1 MFTSILAFKC
11 NTELQNSLFPTKPE
25 LYGTFGGKVGP
36 KMHFSTI
43 ILYYGTFGGRLA
55 KWGQNLHFFPLN
67 QYNGRFGGPLAKW
80 ENCNFAQSAC
90 TVVNLVA
97 H

>member
-25 LYGTFGGKVGP
+25 LYGTFGGKVVPKIALFPSQPVSMVHLVGHWQRGP
-36 KMHFSTI
+36 KIALLTH
-43 ILYYGTFGGRLA
+43 
-55 KWGQNLHFFPLN
+55 
-67 QYNGRFGGPLAKW
+67 GGPTQRVQWYIWWATGKMGK
-80 ENCNFAQSAC
+80 
-90 TVVNLVA
+90 